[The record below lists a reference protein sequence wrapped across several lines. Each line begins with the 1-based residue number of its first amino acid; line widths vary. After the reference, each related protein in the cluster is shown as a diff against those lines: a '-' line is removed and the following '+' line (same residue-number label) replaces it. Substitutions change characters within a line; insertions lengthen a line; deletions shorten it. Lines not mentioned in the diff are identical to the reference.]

1 MANVERR
8 APDAD
13 GDRSSESDDDTGG
26 RVVAVAK
33 KKLPRSPAQ
42 VASFAK
48 VRLAQAARR
57 AAALPPPPP
66 VAPVAEPEPARARK
80 AAPLRRC
87 ASVDDLEAAAAA
99 AEEAPVKARK
109 SRADRG
115 RVRGSYLEARGFS
128 KVAAERPPSP
138 PPPQLS
144 KLHFIY
150 V

>member
-8 APDAD
+8 APYAD
-13 GDRSSESDDDTGG
+13 GDRSSESGDDTGG

-57 AAALPPPPP
+57 AAAVPPPPP
-66 VAPVAEPEPARARK
+66 TAQVAEPEPARASK
-80 AAPLRRC
+80 PPPLHRC
-87 ASVDDLEAAAAA
+87 APVADLEAAAA

-138 PPPQLS
+138 PPPQIS